1 MSGQLEIAALID
13 KRMRELGLS
22 RAELAARLGYRNFA
36 KGMRRLDEVCQ
47 GQLERHSELLAR
59 LPYALK
65 IDPKVVY
72 GAENKTR
79 AQMSEAARQAAVA
92 QEQEWRAKFKP
103 HAIVLTESS
112 RPSQITICDLVDGE
126 SLKFIQLDAT
136 KPRWTFIHQA
146 LRVLNKRLHER
157 HSAVIPFFGAP
168 TGIAINFDPDRAVR
182 YDLDGKALEILR
194 GAVRLGET
202 RVSVGGRPMPRV
214 FELG

>member
-1 MSGQLEIAALID
+1 MSGQLEIAALVE

-22 RAELAARLGYRNFA
+22 RADLAARLGYLNFA
-36 KGMRRLDEVCQ
+36 KGMRRIDEVCQ
-47 GQLERHSELLAR
+47 GQLDRHSELLAR

-65 IDPKVVY
+65 IDSKVVY
-72 GAENKTR
+72 EAETKTR
-79 AQMSEAARQAAVA
+79 AQMAEAARQAAVA

-103 HAIVLTESS
+103 HAIVLTERS
-112 RPSQITICDLVDGE
+112 RPSQITICDLVEGE
-126 SLKFIQLDAT
+126 SFKFIQLDAT

-157 HSAVIPFFGAP
+157 RTKIIPFFGAP

-182 YDLDGKALEILR
+182 YDLEGHALQILK
-194 GAVRLGET
+194 GAVRLGER
-202 RVSVGGRPMPRV
+202 RVSVGGKPMPRV